1 MHKVSATETARDPR
15 VDWRSLEPPHTYVY
29 TGPMSTAGE
38 RINRFALSLKTPANR
53 TSFLADSAAYQA
65 CHGLTEKE
73 SDLVQRRDWKGLLEA
88 GGHLQA
94 ILKIAATLG
103 ESLWHI
109 GAHCAQMSVAGMKSA
124 CPRRVDGLPSRGA

>member
-1 MHKVSATETARDPR
+1 
-15 VDWRSLEPPHTYVY
+15 
-29 TGPMSTAGE
+29 MSSAGE
-38 RINRFALSLKTPANR
+38 RINRFAVSLKSPANR
-53 TSFLADSAAYQA
+53 TSFLADQSAY
-65 CHGLTEKE
+65 HGLTEKE
-73 SDLVQRRDWKGLLEA
+73 SDLVQRRDWRGLLEA

-109 GAHCAQMSVAGMKSA
+109 GAHCAQMSVEGMKSA

>member
-1 MHKVSATETARDPR
+1 MHKVI

-29 TGPMSTAGE
+29 TGLMSTAGE
-38 RINRFALSLKTPANR
+38 RINRFALRLKSPANR
-53 TSFLADSAAYQA
+53 AALVDSAAYQA
-65 CHGLTEKE
+65 LHGLTEQE
-73 SDLVQRRDWKGLLEA
+73 SDLVQRRDSRRGLLEA

-109 GAHCAQMSVAGMKSA
+109 GAHCAQMSIK
-124 CPRRVDGLPSRGA
+124 RG